1 MKDKTLKCGFSM
13 PTLGMGTWLMGGR
26 DTRDP
31 NDDGEACVAALRQG
45 LQLGFRHIDTA
56 EYYADGFAEEI
67 VGRAIE
73 GFARADLFLVSKVW
87 KTHLRYDDVLRAAE
101 RTLKRLGTDY
111 LDLYLV
117 HRVDE
122 TVPVDETMRAMSRLA
137 EEGIARWI
145 GVSNFTV
152 ERLERA
158 QAAASVK
165 VAVNQVHYNLQVRE
179 AEASGLLSYCRE
191 HDVMLTAWRPLQKGT
206 LQAEPPEVVKRV
218 AERNGITPSQVAL
231 SWLTSQENVT
241 AIVMSRK
248 AEHLKENLA
257 AAEVVLS
264 SEDIELIRREYPG
277 QLSVSNNVPL
287 K

>member
-13 PTLGMGTWLMGGR
+13 PVLGMGTWLMGGR

-31 NDDGEACVAALRQG
+31 NDDGVASMEALRQG

-56 EYYADGFAEEI
+56 EYYAEGFAEEI
-67 VGRAIE
+67 VGKAIE
-73 GFARADLFLVSKVW
+73 GFQRADLFLVSKVW
-87 KTHLRYDDVLRAAE
+87 KTNLHYDDVLRSAE
-101 RTLKRLGTDY
+101 QTLKRLGTDY

-117 HRVDE
+117 HQVDE
-122 TVPVDETMRAMSRLA
+122 TVPLDETMRAMSRLA
-137 EEGIARWI
+137 DEGIARWI

-152 ERLERA
+152 ARLERA
-158 QAAASVK
+158 QSAASVK

-179 AEASGLLSYCRE
+179 AEVSGLLAYCHE

-206 LQAEPPEVVKRV
+206 LQAAAPEVVKRI

-231 SWLTSQENVT
+231 SWLTSQKNVT
-241 AIVMSRK
+241 AIVMSRNV
-248 AEHLKENLA
+248 EHLRENLA
-257 AAEVVLS
+257 AAEIVLTE
-264 SEDIELIRREYPG
+264 EDVELLRQEYPN